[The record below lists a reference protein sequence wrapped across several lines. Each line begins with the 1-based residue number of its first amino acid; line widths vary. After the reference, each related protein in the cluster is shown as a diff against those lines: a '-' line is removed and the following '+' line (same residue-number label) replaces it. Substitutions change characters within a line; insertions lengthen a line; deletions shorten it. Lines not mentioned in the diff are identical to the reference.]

1 MDSQLTQPTQS
12 QVDSSVHRIVD
23 SSVHRIVD
31 SPVHRIVDSS
41 VHRIV
46 DSSVHLRVELK
57 VVTITKEDLRKLNTL
72 SLRRIPTGSRYAKLR
87 SFVGDECRTN
97 LSNVIRR
104 PVVPSYLTD
113 RYGSEGRSH
122 RGHHSHKTKAGSDSQ
137 ISRGA
142 TRRKL
147 VGQKTS
153 TESNPLVDQ
162 INDKIRDILSKLS
175 ENNKSKLFG
184 DFRKCEIP
192 DECGP
197 QLISNVYT
205 FAIDLDYLNRIYA
218 ELIILLQTKNALL
231 YQQLIE
237 KIITHA
243 HEPMLFED
251 DLTKTK
257 RWRIGNIKLISALYQ
272 QNAEGINLNLIAS
285 LTEQLLN
292 DLKPEEPEPLEVLCE
307 LIKGI
312 YSTKFN
318 HNFLSQIIRQLKPLS
333 HDHAYEIRYRFMIQ
347 DLLDLLDQ
355 DESGSEQSEQSEQS
369 EEESE
374 AE

>member
-1 MDSQLTQPTQS
+1 MNSQLLSSLENGLAQPS
-12 QVDSSVHRIVD
+12 
-23 SSVHRIVD
+23 
-31 SPVHRIVDSS
+31 
-41 VHRIV
+41 
-46 DSSVHLRVELK
+46 LK
-57 VVTITKEDLRKLNTL
+57 VKFIITRDDLKKLNTY
-72 SLRRIPTGSRYAKLR
+72 SLRQLPSDPRYNKLR
-87 SFVGDECRTN
+87 SFVGDESRTN

-104 PVVPSYLTD
+104 PVVPGYLSE

-122 RGHHSHKTKAGSDSQ
+122 RAGGNHQSKNKSDPQ
-137 ISRGA
+137 ISRGPS
-142 TRRKL
+142 RRKI
-147 VGQKTS
+147 VGQKAES
-153 TESNPLVDQ
+153 NGNGDSNPLVDQ

-184 DFRKCEIP
+184 DLRKCEIP

-218 ELIILLQTKNALL
+218 ELIILLRTKNALL

-237 KIITHA
+237 KIINHA
-243 HEPMLFED
+243 HHPMFFED
-251 DLTKTK
+251 DLNKTK

-272 QNAEGINLNLIAS
+272 QNAEGITLNLISA
-285 LTEQLLN
+285 LTSQLLG

-312 YSTKFN
+312 YSAKFN
-318 HNFLSQIIRQLKPLS
+318 QSFLGHIIQQLKPLS
-333 HDHAYEIRYRFMIQ
+333 HNHAYEIRYRFMIQ
-347 DLLDLLDQ
+347 DLLDLCDQ
-355 DESGSEQSEQSEQS
+355 DGSDDDASENGDGG
-369 EEESE
+369 ESE